1 MTAATLPP
9 IAACRRR
16 RGGGRRWAL
25 AAGLAAG
32 LLGLPVLAIV
42 WQVFA
47 PAGETIAHLWATVL
61 PGYAVSTLILAAL
74 VGAGTLTLG
83 VGLAWATVMTAFPAR
98 RFLSYALVLPLAAP
112 AYVVAYAF
120 ADLFQAAGPVQTL
133 LRDLTGWRVGDY
145 WFPEI
150 RSLGGAAVI
159 FTLTLY
165 PYVYLLARAAFL
177 QQSAAALDVART
189 LGLGPWRVFFRI
201 ALPLARPAIAGG
213 VALALMETL
222 ADFGAVS
229 YLSVQTFTTGIY
241 RAWYAMGDRAAAAQL
256 AAVLLG
262 VVVLL
267 LALERIGR
275 RGRAVHDTGAR
286 TQPPAPLRL
295 AGGRAALVTLLCVL
309 PPLLGFL
316 LPAAALVRL
325 MILHGPGQ
333 LNERFLAAAAS
344 SFGLALAAALLTVAL
359 AVLIAYAKRAA
370 PGRLTAAAGAVAG
383 FGYALPG
390 SVVAV
395 GILLPM
401 TALDRAI
408 NAVMVD
414 QFGIRTGL
422 LITGSAAGLLFAYA
436 VRFSAPALSAV
447 DSGFRRITPSVAA
460 AALMLSQGPRDA
472 LRRVHIPLIAP
483 AALTAALLVF
493 VDTMKELPATLLM
506 RPLNS
511 ETLAVLAYGYA
522 SDERL
527 ENAALPALAIVAL
540 GLPPLVLLMRRI
552 AGGR

>member
-9 IAACRRR
+9 IAASRRR

-47 PAGETIAHLWATVL
+47 PAGETLAHLWATVL

-150 RSLGGAAVI
+150 RSLGGAAVV

-229 YLSVQTFTTGIY
+229 YLSVQTVTTGID
-241 RAWYAMGDRAAAAQL
+241 RAWYAMGEPRST
-256 AAVLLG
+256 VLNL
-262 VVVLL
+262 
-267 LALERIGR
+267 
-275 RGRAVHDTGAR
+275 
-286 TQPPAPLRL
+286 
-295 AGGRAALVTLLCVL
+295 
-309 PPLLGFL
+309 
-316 LPAAALVRL
+316 
-325 MILHGPGQ
+325 
-333 LNERFLAAAAS
+333 
-344 SFGLALAAALLTVAL
+344 
-359 AVLIAYAKRAA
+359 
-370 PGRLTAAAGAVAG
+370 
-383 FGYALPG
+383 GYAQH
-390 SVVAV
+390 
-395 GILLPM
+395 
-401 TALDRAI
+401 
-408 NAVMVD
+408 N
-414 QFGIRTGL
+414 
-422 LITGSAAGLLFAYA
+422 
-436 VRFSAPALSAV
+436 
-447 DSGFRRITPSVAA
+447 
-460 AALMLSQGPRDA
+460 
-472 LRRVHIPLIAP
+472 
-483 AALTAALLVF
+483 
-493 VDTMKELPATLLM
+493 E
-506 RPLNS
+506 
-511 ETLAVLAYGYA
+511 
-522 SDERL
+522 
-527 ENAALPALAIVAL
+527 
-540 GLPPLVLLMRRI
+540 
-552 AGGR
+552 